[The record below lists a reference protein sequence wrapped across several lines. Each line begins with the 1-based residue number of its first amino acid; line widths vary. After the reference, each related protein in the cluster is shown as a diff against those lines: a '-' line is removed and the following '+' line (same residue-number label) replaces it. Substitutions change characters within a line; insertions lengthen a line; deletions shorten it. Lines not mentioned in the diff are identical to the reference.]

1 MRHVYQC
8 TAELLYLC
16 RSYNYSG
23 FYPANNPTSLNL
35 QPMNKIAMVDLKR
48 QYEKIKPEID
58 QAISDVINSTAFIN
72 GPAVRA
78 FQEDLEKYLDVKH
91 VIPCANGTDALQVA
105 MMALGIKPGDEVIT
119 TNFTFIA
126 TAEVIALLGFTP
138 VVVDVDPET
147 FNIDPDAVRRAITPK
162 TKAVVPVHLFGQC
175 ADMEAMLEIAK
186 EYNLFVI
193 EDACQAIGAD
203 YIFTDGSH
211 KKAGTIGHV
220 GCTSFFP
227 SKNLGCY
234 GDGGAIFTNDDE
246 LAKQLRV
253 VVNHGMTV
261 RYYHDYVG
269 VNSRLDSIQAAVLKV
284 KLARL
289 DEYAAARNR
298 AASFYDKAFCNHPK
312 LKIPVRFERSTHVF
326 HQYTLVTDSIDRA
339 ALIDFLARRDIPAMI
354 YYPVPLHLQKAYIDP
369 RYREGDFPVTEHLCK
384 TVVSLPMHTELDEEQ
399 LNYITTSVLEFVN
412 Q

>member
-1 MRHVYQC
+1 MY
-8 TAELLYLC
+8 
-16 RSYNYSG
+16 
-23 FYPANNPTSLNL
+23 
-35 QPMNKIAMVDLKR
+35 KIAMVDLKR

-58 QAISDVINSTAFIN
+58 QAINDVINSTAFIN
-72 GPAVRA
+72 GPAVKA
-78 FQEDLEKYLDVKH
+78 FQEDLETYLNVKY

-138 VVVDVDPET
+138 VVVDVDPHT
-147 FNIDPDAVRRAITPK
+147 FNIDPESVRKAITPK
-162 TKAVVPVHLFGQC
+162 TKAIVPVHLFGQC
-175 ADMEAMLEIAK
+175 ADMDAMLSIAK
-186 EYNLFVI
+186 EHNLFVI

-203 YIFTDGSH
+203 YIFEDGSR

-261 RYYHDYVG
+261 RYYHDYIG

-289 DEYAAARNR
+289 DDYAAARNY
-298 AASFYDKAFCNHPK
+298 AADYYDNAFRNHPN
-312 LKIPVRFERSTHVF
+312 LQIPGRFGRSTHVF
-326 HQYTLVTDSIDRA
+326 HQYTLVTKGIDRN
-339 ALIDFLARRDIPAMI
+339 ALQEFLTSKDVPAMI
-354 YYPVPLHLQKAYIDP
+354 YYPVPLHMQKAYIDP
-369 RYREGDFPVTEHLCK
+369 RYKEGDFPATEELCR
-384 TVVSLPMHTELDEEQ
+384 TVISLPMHTELDDEQ
-399 LNYITTSVLEFVN
+399 LAYITGAVLEFVN
-412 Q
+412 K